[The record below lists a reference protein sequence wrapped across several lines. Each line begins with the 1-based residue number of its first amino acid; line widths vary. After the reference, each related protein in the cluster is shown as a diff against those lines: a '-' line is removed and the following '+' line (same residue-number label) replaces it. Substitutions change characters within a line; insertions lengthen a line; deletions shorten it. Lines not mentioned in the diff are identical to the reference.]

1 MTTLASTMPIKY
13 PILSRA
19 FALTFLI
26 TTLWINASEVF
37 RYFVFI
43 MPMMQEYLAVIPDVA
58 DMNILIFLVWGVWDT
73 ILTFA
78 VVGFSWIYFERT
90 GFSSRNAII
99 SGTMVWASVF
109 VILWLGLY
117 NMNLASPAILAI
129 ALPLS
134 LFELV
139 IAAFIVRWGMQRF
152 HSS

>member
-1 MTTLASTMPIKY
+1 MTTLTSSTPVKY
-13 PILSRA
+13 PMMSRA
-19 FALTFLI
+19 FLLTCII

-43 MPMMQEYLAVIPDVA
+43 MPMMQNHLAALPDVA
-58 DMNILIFLVWGVWDT
+58 QMNIPIFMIWGIWDT

-78 VVGFSWIYFERT
+78 VVGFSWIYFERV
-90 GFSSRNAII
+90 GFGIRNAII
-99 SGTMVWASVF
+99 CGTLVWASIF

-117 NMNLASPAILAI
+117 NMNLANPSILAI

-134 LFELV
+134 WLEMI
-139 IAAFIVRWGMQRF
+139 IAAVIVNGSMQRF